1 MFKLECVWGGGG
13 GDLQDVRCTG
23 VIGYGLKTG
32 FLVAEKRG
40 IGLDMIKQSGGGD
53 TW

>member
-1 MFKLECVWGGGG
+1 MGVRGG

-23 VIGYGLKTG
+23 VSCYGLKTG

-40 IGLDMIKQSGGGD
+40 IGLDMRKQSGGGD